1 VQFEQKK
8 DISLRRNEQKRILP
22 FVENKS
28 IVVERYISTTF
39 FVRNRGGLCL
49 PAEWMRQQ
57 AAFLIHGQ
65 DVFMSLANSSK
76 NYNIDMC
83 TGSLP
88 RKMLLFA
95 LPLIFSSILQL
106 LFNAADLVVVGRC
119 VGDDALAAVGSTG
132 SLINLLTN
140 LFLGLSVGA
149 NVLVARYTGARQP
162 KDVEETVH
170 TALLTSLISGLLLA
184 VIGFRFAHPLLRLM
198 DTPPEVIDGATLY
211 MKIYFLGMPIMMIYN
226 FGSAI
231 LRAIGDTRRPLAY
244 LAFAGFVNVA
254 LNLFFVLVLGMGV
267 EGVAYAT
274 VISQLISAV
283 LVVNNLAHQD
293 NACRFRLSK
302 LRLHPRKLAAIAR
315 IGLPAG
321 LQGCIFSISNVL
333 IQSSINSFGKLAVSG
348 NSAGVNIE
356 GFIYVSMNAWHHT
369 TLSFVGQNYG
379 AGRYDRVRKAFR
391 WGLFFV
397 FLFGAGLDGLALL
410 VKPQLIGIYTKD
422 AEAISYGC
430 MRLGVIC
437 LFYYTCGIMD
447 VIVGALRGIGFSL
460 LPTLMSLLGVCGFRI
475 TWIYTYFQSHR
486 SLRVL
491 YASYPIS
498 WCITI
503 VLHLIVYFCWLS
515 RHRSQTVPAE
525 AS

>member
-1 VQFEQKK
+1 MNA
-8 DISLRRNEQKRILP
+8 R
-22 FVENKS
+22 
-28 IVVERYISTTF
+28 
-39 FVRNRGGLCL
+39 
-49 PAEWMRQQ
+49 
-57 AAFLIHGQ
+57 
-65 DVFMSLANSSK
+65 SSK
-76 NYNIDMC
+76 NYNIDMS

-106 LFNAADLVVVGRC
+106 LFNAADLIVVGRC
-119 VGDDALAAVGSTG
+119 VGDEALAAVGSTG
-132 SLINLLTN
+132 ALINLLTN

-149 NVLVARYTGARQP
+149 NVLVARYTGANRE

-170 TALLTSLISGLLLA
+170 TAVLVSIVSGALLA
-184 VIGFRFAHPLLRLM
+184 AVGFTYARPLLALM
-198 DTPPEVIDGATLY
+198 DTPTDVIGGAAHY
-211 MKIYFLGMPIMMIYN
+211 MRIYFLGMPIMMLYN

-244 LAFAGFVNVA
+244 LAIAGAVNVG
-254 LNLFFVLVLGMGV
+254 LNLCFVLIFGMGV

-274 VISQLISAV
+274 VISQLISAI

-293 NACRFRLSK
+293 NACRFHFSK
-302 LRLHPRKLAAIAR
+302 LRIHAKKLAGIAR

-379 AGRYDRVRKAFR
+379 AGRFDRIRKSLR
-391 WGLFFV
+391 WGLLFV
-397 FLFGAGLDGLALL
+397 FLFGFGLDAIALL
-410 VKPQLIGIYTKD
+410 LKPHLIGIYTKD
-422 AEAISYGC
+422 PEAIAYGC
-430 MRLGVIC
+430 ARIGVIC
-437 LFYYTCGIMD
+437 LMYFTCGIMD

-460 LPTLMSLLGVCGFRI
+460 LPTLTSLLGVCGFRI
-475 TWIYTYFQSHR
+475 TWIYTYFRSHR
-486 SLRVL
+486 SLKVL

-503 VLHLIVYFCWLS
+503 VLHGIVYLAWLYKN
-515 RHRSQTVPAE
+515 RAKCAANATEPVTPA
-525 AS
+525 SSD